1 MMEEKF
7 ERGEDL
13 VRSMSSPGSQRY
25 QGEALDA
32 VGSLDG
38 DPEFQ
43 QDINKAPAD
52 FVVVRGQKYKVS
64 KTTPSSNVIPSESN
78 DRTSPETA
86 SKGALERGY
95 ESLVSKQSAD
105 LKKQAS
111 RIDMLERFLE
121 RTRTNW
127 VAPRP

>member
-78 DRTSPETA
+78 DRTS
-86 SKGALERGY
+86 RFNNC
-95 ESLVSKQSAD
+95 
-105 LKKQAS
+105 
-111 RIDMLERFLE
+111 IDDWRLFEK
-121 RTRTNW
+121 
-127 VAPRP
+127 